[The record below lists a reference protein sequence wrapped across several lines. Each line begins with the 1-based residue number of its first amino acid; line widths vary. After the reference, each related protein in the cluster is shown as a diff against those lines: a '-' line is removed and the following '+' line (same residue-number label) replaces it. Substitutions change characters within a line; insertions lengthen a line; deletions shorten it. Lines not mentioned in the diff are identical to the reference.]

1 METRNYQSGA
11 VASPPS
17 APASPSNGY
26 PTNGDPSGPTPPTL
40 PGDYWFYKIG
50 EELRAVISAAG
61 YTPDDDDLYQLAK
74 AIQSGGL
81 VSATAGGTADAIT
94 AAFTPAITE
103 LTNDMVLHVSGVAL
117 NTVSNPTFTPNS
129 GVIAAATIVKGNNKA
144 LLNGDLEIS
153 AILKWNAGVGK
164 WILLNP
170 NYGVHPSVGYQ
181 QTSADMTASR
191 NPGGVVYN
199 NSSGGPKVITF
210 FGIASTAGEKLI
222 FTAGDIQYVAGVQ
235 AASQY
240 VGISGVVQPGDDYSI
255 TLSSGTFSPGW
266 TWFEMSY

>member
-1 METRNYQSGA
+1 MQRIDTSTKFTDLFGPGKHGFRDGNKATFTAPTKLNAALFNSIQEEICNVIEGA
-11 VASPPS
+11 GIEL
-17 APASPSNGY
+17 APDN
-26 PTNGDPSGPTPPTL
+26 
-40 PGDYWFYKIG
+40 
-50 EELRAVISAAG
+50 RA
-61 YTPDDDDLYQLAK
+61 QLAE
-74 AIQSGGL
+74 AIQSSAL

-129 GVIAAATIVKGNNKA
+129 GVIAAATIVKGNDKS
-144 LLNGDLEIS
+144 LLDGDLEIS

-181 QTSADMTASR
+181 QTAADMTASR
-191 NPGGVVYN
+191 NPVGVVFN